1 MLGDQ
6 GADVERQSRRPAQG
20 RIAGEIEAMFE
31 VPEGLARRLAAIVA
45 SDIAGCSR
53 LMGRNEGET
62 VRELKRVR
70 RRVSKKDR

>member
-1 MLGDQ
+1 
-6 GADVERQSRRPAQG
+6 
-20 RIAGEIEAMFE
+20 MFE
-31 VPEGLARRLAAIVA
+31 VPEGLARRLATIVA
-45 SDIAGCSR
+45 SDIVGCSR